1 MCSARALAAHAER
14 RLQVFHTAL
23 AVRHSAG
30 AVELR
35 NALAARFAVELPA
48 TVTFDYPNPAALAAF
63 VHSQLP
69 QPVAGSA
76 ATEVSMATGWG
87 ATPAQGGSR
96 RHRPAGAAGRV
107 VKATVSSQRQQ
118 AAAILEQL
126 SDVVTGV
133 LGAAVPPNQPLMEVG
148 VWAGCGW
155 RAPGCC
161 ALLACCASTAS
172 RTTAQ
177 C

>member
-96 RHRPAGAAGRV
+96 RHRHAGAGRV
-107 VKATVSSQRQQ
+107 VTATVSSHQQ
-118 AAAILEQL
+118 QSAAILAQL
-126 SDVVTGV
+126 SAVVTGV

-148 VWAGCGW
+148 LGW
-155 RAPGCC
+155 WRVAAP
-161 ALLACCASTAS
+161 
-172 RTTAQ
+172 
-177 C
+177 